1 MYNPFPPTAGGVV
14 GVLAATG
21 ANSMGYAIAAIILII
36 GGLVLLR
43 AAQRR
48 KNAHNAQ

>member
-21 ANSMGYAIAAIILII
+21 ANSTGIAIAALILII

-43 AAQRR
+43 TAQMR
-48 KNAHNAQ
+48 KKAHTAD